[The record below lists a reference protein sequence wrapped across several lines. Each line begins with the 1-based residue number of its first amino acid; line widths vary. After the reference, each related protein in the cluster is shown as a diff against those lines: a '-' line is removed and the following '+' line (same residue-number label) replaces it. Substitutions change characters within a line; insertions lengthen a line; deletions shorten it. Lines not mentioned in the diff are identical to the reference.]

1 MITIDI
7 IHTNSQLMPQVILI
21 QKHLQNLLWQ
31 RKEQLQPLWV
41 ICCTQSSRWVPPLSS
56 MESLSPTANI
66 GPVHDVVHDV
76 WVGVKDRVDKTNW
89 ALADSKTLLIDL
101 VTTH

>member
-1 MITIDI
+1 
-7 IHTNSQLMPQVILI
+7 
-21 QKHLQNLLWQ
+21 
-31 RKEQLQPLWV
+31 
-41 ICCTQSSRWVPPLSS
+41 

-89 ALADSKTLLIDL
+89 ALADSKTLFIDL
-101 VTTH
+101 VTNH